1 VSEAKFGEPI
11 AYAPKRGLR
20 TAEDMFIGDAWPAYR
35 SRLVACYN
43 AFAGVDDPESLMAA
57 VREYCEAA
65 NLCIWVGNGDIP
77 DGFIEAQ
84 IQSER
89 ALSRLRAAMSE
100 VE

>member
-43 AFAGVDDPESLMAA
+43 AFAGVDDPVAELARLRKIKAAA
-57 VREYCEAA
+57 VAWRAEINSA
-65 NLCIWVGNGDIP
+65 NESARIYK
-77 DGFIEAQ
+77 
-84 IQSER
+84 
-89 ALSRLRAAMSE
+89 ALLKLLSVLPE
-100 VE
+100 E